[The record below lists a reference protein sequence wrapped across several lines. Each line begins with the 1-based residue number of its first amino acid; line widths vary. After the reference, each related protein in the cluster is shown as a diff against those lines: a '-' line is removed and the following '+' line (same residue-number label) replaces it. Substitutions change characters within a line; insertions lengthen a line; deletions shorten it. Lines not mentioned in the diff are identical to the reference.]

1 MEAGRAACKHGVAP
15 ELGDAYNHHMH
26 GERGHCELE
35 HPADLVLQ
43 FWAPSERE
51 LLVEAAQALI
61 EVLTEAAEVAP
72 ERERDIEL
80 EALDSEDRLVRWLN
94 EVLLLATVEGFVLCD
109 ADIELRPGG
118 LAARVRGQAEAHD
131 LVRTEL
137 KCVTYHGLELGP
149 RGERFVGQ
157 VTIDV

>member
-1 MEAGRAACKHGVAP
+1 MGAGQAARKRGVAP
-15 ELGDAYNHHMH
+15 GHGGVYNHRVR

-43 FWAPSERE
+43 FWAPSEHE

-61 EVLTEAAEVAP
+61 EVLTDAARIVP
-72 ERERDIEL
+72 DSVRRLDL
-80 EALDSEDRLVRWLN
+80 EALDPEDRLVRWLN
-94 EVLLLATVEGFVLCD
+94 EVLLLATLEGFVLCD
-109 ADIELRPGG
+109 AEIELRPGG
-118 LAARVRGQAEAHD
+118 LVATVRGQAEAHD

-149 RGERFVGQ
+149 QGERFVGQ
-157 VTIDV
+157 VTVDV